1 MAFLVN
7 FNWNPSK
14 ANQNLRNHHVS
25 FQEAATVFGD
35 SLSKTAPDP
44 DHSLTES
51 RYIIVGRSEEGRLLM
66 VAHTDRINE
75 IRIISPRELT
85 RRERRQYEEG
95 SS

>member
-1 MAFLVN
+1 MNKLV
-7 FNWNPSK
+7 
-14 ANQNLRNHHVS
+14 V
-25 FQEAATVFGD
+25 
-35 SLSKTAPDP
+35 TAPDP